1 MGSIE
6 GDLQPVVGFAFSKID
21 AGMMV
26 EFMDDIVPL
35 TLAKALDG
43 QFPAQQKSRLIG
55 CFMRFDHD
63 RAPRGPVASFL

>member
-1 MGSIE
+1 
-6 GDLQPVVGFAFSKID
+6 
-21 AGMMV
+21 MMV